1 MLFSVL
7 IPLYNSEKYIEECI
21 ESVLAQGFS
30 DYEIVIVD
38 DGSSDGG
45 GAIADQYQEKHPQ
58 RIRVIHKE
66 NTGVLL
72 TRRRLLQEAKGDYIL
87 WVDSDDV
94 IKPDLMKDLFSEI
107 QKHHPDMLI
116 YNYEYYDDASQE
128 FHSLFV
134 PDGTVFEG
142 EDKHPVLIKM
152 LLGRDLNELW
162 SKCIRREIIDVDAD
176 YSDYQHVK
184 EGDDLFCLLPI
195 FDLTEKIIYLD
206 RAYYRYRLLPT
217 SITHA
222 ATYRR
227 YYSYR
232 TIFERIDYFIK
243 KWCFTEEEQSQV
255 KDRLATRIVDCVVV
269 SANSSE
275 SNIENFIAFVTDVT
289 DDEANHPIFSQEER
303 KLSSKAYQRFYQ
315 LLMQKQYRKL
325 YHRILTT
332 TALSRWKNKLIRR

>member
-7 IPLYNSEKYIEECI
+7 IPLFNAKKYIAECI
-21 ESVLAQGFS
+21 DSVLAQDFS

-38 DGSSDGG
+38 DGSTDGS

-58 RIRVIHKE
+58 IIRVIHKE

-72 TRRRLLQEAKGDYIL
+72 TRRKLLQEAKGDYIL

-94 IKPDLMKDLFSEI
+94 VKPDLMKDLFGEI

-116 YNYEYYDDASQE
+116 YNYEYYDDASQM

-134 PDGTVFEG
+134 PDGTVIEG
-142 EDKHPVLIKM
+142 EGKHAVLVKM

-162 SKCIRREIIDVDAD
+162 SKCIRREIIDFETD

-195 FDLTEKIIYLD
+195 FDMTEKIVYLD
-206 RAYYRYRLLPT
+206 RAYYRYRVLPT

-222 ATYRR
+222 ATYRQ
-227 YYSYR
+227 YDSYR
-232 TIFERIDYFIK
+232 TIYERIDYYIK
-243 KWCFTEEEQSQV
+243 KWSFSEEEISQV
-255 KDRLATRIVDCVVV
+255 KDRFATRIVDCAVAC
-269 SANSSE
+269 ANSSE
-275 SNIENFIAFVTDVT
+275 SNMEIFIAFVSGITS
-289 DDEANHPIFSQEER
+289 DEANHPVFSQEER
-303 KLSSKAYQRFYQ
+303 RLSSKAYQRYYR
-315 LLMQKQYRKL
+315 LLMQKEYRKL
-325 YHRILTT
+325 YHNILATS
-332 TALSRWKNKLIRR
+332 ALSRWKNKLIRR

>member
-7 IPLYNSEKYIEECI
+7 IPLYNSEKHIEECI
-21 ESVLAQGFS
+21 ESVLAQDFE

-58 RIRVIHKE
+58 TIRVIHKE

-94 IKPDLMKDLFSEI
+94 IKPALMKDLYGKI

-116 YNYEYYDDASQE
+116 YNYEYYDDAQQE

-134 PDGTVFEG
+134 PDGTVIEV
-142 EDKHPVLIKM
+142 ESKHAVLIK
-152 LLGRDLNELW
+152 LILGRDLNELW
-162 SKCIRREIIDVDAD
+162 SKCIRREIIDIDTD
-176 YSDYQHVK
+176 YSVYRHVK

-195 FDLTEKIIYLD
+195 FDLTEKIVYLD
-206 RAYYRYRLLPT
+206 RAYYRYRVIQT

-232 TIFERIDYFIK
+232 TIFERIDQYIG
-243 KWCFTEEEQSQV
+243 KWKFTKEECSQV
-255 KDRLATRIVDCVVV
+255 KDRFATQIVDCLVMC
-269 SANSSE
+269 ANSSDNTIE
-275 SNIENFIAFVTDVT
+275 SFIAFASDVS
-289 DDEANHPIFSQEER
+289 DDEAKRPIFSEEER
-303 KLSSKAYQRFYQ
+303 KLSSKAYQRYYQ
-315 LLMQKQYRKL
+315 LLIQKKYRKL
-325 YHRILTT
+325 YHNISTT
-332 TALSRWKNKLIRR
+332 TALSRWKNKLVRR